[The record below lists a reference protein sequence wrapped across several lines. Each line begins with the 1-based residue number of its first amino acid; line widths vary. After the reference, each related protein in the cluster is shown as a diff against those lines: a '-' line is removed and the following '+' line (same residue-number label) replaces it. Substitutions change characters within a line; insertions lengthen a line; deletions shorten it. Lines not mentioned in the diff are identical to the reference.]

1 MRRSLRSSPR
11 DTTLRLDVYLTAG
24 ELDAA
29 DCGGRAVAVIDVLRA
44 STTIVTALAN
54 GARAVVPFADADE
67 LMTRA
72 RQFQRGDVRLA
83 GERKMH
89 AIEGFDLGNSPAQ
102 FTPAAVNGMTVL
114 MTTTNGTRA
123 LVAAQGAADI
133 VVAAYVNQSAVT
145 AMLRAALRGGTDVVI
160 ACAGHDGH
168 YALEDAA
175 CAGRFV
181 RTVAR
186 RLSGVAMNDA
196 AHSCALLARNYGDE
210 IGTVFRDA
218 AHGRALS
225 AAGFDEDLALC
236 AAVDAYPI
244 VPVFNERQ
252 ITRLG
257 AERDR

>member
-1 MRRSLRSSPR
+1 M
-11 DTTLRLDVYLTAG
+11 
-24 ELDAA
+24 
-29 DCGGRAVAVIDVLRA
+29 IDVLRA

-54 GARAVVPFADADE
+54 GARAVVPFADTDE

-83 GERKMH
+83 GERRMLP
-89 AIEGFDLGNSPAQ
+89 IEGFDLGNSPAQ
-102 FTPAAVNGMTVL
+102 FTTAAVGGLTVL

-123 LVAAQGAADI
+123 LVAAQGAADV
-133 VVAAYVNQSAVT
+133 VVAAYVNISAVT
-145 AMLRAALRGGTDVVI
+145 AMLRVALRGGTDVII

-175 CAGRFV
+175 CAGRYV
-181 RTVAR
+181 RMVTR

-196 AHSCALLARNYGDE
+196 AHSCALLARSYGDE
-210 IGTVFRDA
+210 IGSIFLDS

-225 AAGFDEDLALC
+225 GAGFHEDLALC

-244 VPVFNERQ
+244 VPVFTERQ
-252 ITRLG
+252 ITKLG
-257 AERDR
+257 SDRER

>member
-1 MRRSLRSSPR
+1 M
-11 DTTLRLDVYLTAG
+11 RLDVYLTAG
-24 ELDAA
+24 ELAAA
-29 DCGGRAVAVIDVLRA
+29 DCAGRVVAVIDVLRA

-54 GARAVVPFADADE
+54 RARAVVPFADADE

-72 RQFQRGDVRLA
+72 RQFERGDVRLA
-83 GERKMH
+83 GERKMLR
-89 AIEGFDLGNSPAQ
+89 IDGFDLGNSPAQ
-102 FTPAAVNGMTVL
+102 FTESAIGGMTIL

-123 LVAAQGAADI
+123 LVGAQGAVDI
-133 VVAAYVNQSAVT
+133 VVAAYVNLSAVT
-145 AMLRAALRGGTDVVI
+145 AMLRTALRGGTDVVI
-160 ACAGHDGH
+160 ACAGQDGH

-175 CAGRFV
+175 CAGRYV
-181 RTVAR
+181 RTVTK

-210 IGTVFRDA
+210 IGTVFLDS

-225 AAGFDEDLALC
+225 AAGFHQDLALC

-244 VPVFNERQ
+244 VPVFTDRQ

-257 AERDR
+257 SDRER

>member
-1 MRRSLRSSPR
+1 M
-11 DTTLRLDVYLTAG
+11 RLDVYLTAG
-24 ELDAA
+24 ELAAA
-29 DCGGRAVAVIDVLRA
+29 DCAGRAVAVIDVLRA

-72 RQFQRGDVRLA
+72 RQFERGDVCLA
-83 GERKMH
+83 GERRMLP
-89 AIEGFDLGNSPAQ
+89 IEGFDLGNSPAQ
-102 FTPAAVNGMTVL
+102 FTTLAVGGMTVL

-123 LVAAQGAADI
+123 LVGAQGAADI
-133 VVAAYVNQSAVT
+133 VVAAYVNLSAVT
-145 AMLRAALRGGTDVVI
+145 AMLRVALRGGTDVII
-160 ACAGHDGH
+160 ACAGQDGH

-175 CAGRFV
+175 CAGRYV
-181 RTVAR
+181 RMVTR

-196 AHSCALLARNYGDE
+196 AHSCALLARSYGDE
-210 IGTVFRDA
+210 IGAIFLDS

-225 AAGFDEDLALC
+225 AAGFHEDLALC

-244 VPVFNERQ
+244 VPVFTERQ

-257 AERDR
+257 SDRER

>member
-1 MRRSLRSSPR
+1 
-11 DTTLRLDVYLTAG
+11 LRLDVYLTAG
-24 ELDAA
+24 ELAAA
-29 DCGGRAVAVIDVLRA
+29 DCAGRAVAVIDVLRA

-72 RQFQRGDVRLA
+72 RQFERGDVRLA
-83 GERKMH
+83 GERRMLP
-89 AIEGFDLGNSPAQ
+89 IEGFDLGNSPAQ
-102 FTPAAVNGMTVL
+102 FTEAAVGGMTVL

-123 LVAAQGAADI
+123 LVGAQGAADV
-133 VVAAYVNQSAVT
+133 VVAAYVNLSAAT
-145 AMLRAALRGGTDVVI
+145 AMLRIALRGGTDVII

-175 CAGRFV
+175 CAGRYV
-181 RTVAR
+181 RMVTR

-196 AHSCALLARNYGDE
+196 AHSCALLARSYGDE
-210 IGTVFRDA
+210 LGSVFLDS

-225 AAGFDEDLALC
+225 AAGFREDLALC

-244 VPVFNERQ
+244 VPVFTERQ
-252 ITRLG
+252 ITKLG
-257 AERDR
+257 TDRER